1 MRGDDKVRAGE
12 GLGVRE
18 GRGGEEGSVSAEP
31 APAQVERGGG
41 ASTLPEGLA
50 EEEELRRGQR
60 LREGGCIARS
70 RVPFASEAGGEEVV
84 GEFGDVLKGGGE
96 EDGDCF
102 LGVVDGVEDV
112 QNAPEVGGRDG
123 GAGSI
128 VDLRGRQDLDEGELG
143 DVCGRVLVG
152 GVDGGN
158 HESSSARKRTVCGY
172 DRAVDRNFG
181 GLRRVSGHINV
192 DLCVIGKDHN
202 APPGRI

>member
-1 MRGDDKVRAGE
+1 M
-12 GLGVRE
+12 
-18 GRGGEEGSVSAEP
+18 SAEP
-31 APAQVERGGG
+31 AAARVECGGG
-41 ASTLPEGLA
+41 AGTLPEGLA
-50 EEEELRRGQR
+50 KEEELRRGQR
-60 LREGGCIARS
+60 LREGGGIARS
-70 RVPFASEAGGEEVV
+70 CVPFASEAGGEEVV

-96 EDGDCF
+96 DDGDRF

-123 GAGSI
+123 RAGSI